1 MIARLK
7 KYFNGKHGNREEK
20 GGSSPQD
27 PAVAMCALFL
37 EMANIDGE
45 FSELEK
51 ESILTVMRSEY
62 GISDDIVTELMAEA
76 EKERGQSIDLWQFTN
91 LINQNYDLEAK
102 LKIIEM
108 FWKVA
113 YADGRLDSHEDY
125 LLHKL
130 AKLLRLS
137 HKQLIDAKLK
147 VKNQLKSL
155 K

>member
-1 MIARLK
+1 MIALLK
-7 KYFNGKHGNREEK
+7 KYFSSKSGSREEK
-20 GGSSPQD
+20 TPNDSHD

-37 EMANIDGE
+37 EMASIDGE
-45 FSELEK
+45 FSESEK
-51 ESILTVMRSEY
+51 VSILDMMRSEY
-62 GISDDIVTELMAEA
+62 GISDVIVEELMTEA
-76 EKERGQSIDLWQFTN
+76 RKELDQSIDLWQFTN
-91 LINQNYDLEAK
+91 LINQNYSPEEKAD
-102 LKIIEM
+102 IIEM

-147 VKNQLKSL
+147 VLESVS
-155 K
+155 